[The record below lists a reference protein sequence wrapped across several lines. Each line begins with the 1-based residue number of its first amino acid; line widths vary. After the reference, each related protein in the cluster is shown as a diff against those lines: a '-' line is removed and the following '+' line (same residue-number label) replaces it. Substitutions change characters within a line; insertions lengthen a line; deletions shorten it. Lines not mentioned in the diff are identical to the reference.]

1 MSELFLGF
9 DTSCYTTSVAC
20 VNEDGI
26 VLDERTVLS
35 VAFGTRGLRQSEALF
50 QHIKNLPILTQR
62 VLNGVDTAAIRR
74 VAVSAQP
81 ILEPESYMPVFLA
94 GKNTAVAVASALK
107 VPLLQ
112 TAHQYGHVRAAL
124 FTNDTLFAEPSF
136 LAMHISGGTTD
147 VLQVAME
154 HGQIASIACLGSSND
169 LHAGQMVDRVGVA
182 LSLPFPCG
190 RHLEALAKKAQDRDL
205 HAPSS
210 VKGIT
215 CSFSGAETQLQRAIE
230 NGLAPEEAAYAVYDV
245 LARTFAKMIQNAVA
259 QTGERF
265 VLLSGGV
272 ASSNLLRE
280 LLHKRLPETY
290 LFFGMPALSSDN
302 AVGVALLAR
311 DQFPGAGR

>member
-1 MSELFLGF
+1 MSELYLGF

-50 QHIKNLPILTQR
+50 QHIKNLPILTRR
-62 VLNGVDTAAIRR
+62 VLEQADVTRIRA

-81 ILEPESYMPVFLA
+81 VLAPESYMPVFLA
-94 GKNTAVAVASALK
+94 GKNTAVSVASALK
-107 VPLLQ
+107 VPLIE

-124 FTNDTLFAEPSF
+124 FGNDALFAEPSF

-147 VLQVAME
+147 MLRVSMD
-154 HGQIASIACLGSSND
+154 HGQIASITCLGSSGD
-169 LHAGQMVDRVGVA
+169 LHAGQLVDRIGVA

-190 RHLEALAKKAQDRDL
+190 RHLEALAREATARDV
-205 HAPSS
+205 HVPSS
-210 VKGIT
+210 VKGVT
-215 CSFSGAETQLQRAIE
+215 CSFSGAETQLQRAVE
-230 NGLAPEEAAYAVYDV
+230 DGLAPEETAYAVYDV
-245 LARTFAKMIQNAVA
+245 LARTIAKMIRNAA
-259 QTGERF
+259 ALTGERF
-265 VLLSGGV
+265 ILLSGGV

-280 LLHKRLPETY
+280 LLHKRLPEGG

-311 DQFPGAGR
+311 DHFSGAER